1 MGQINFE
8 FWKNKQASASK
19 KQSTATTQQNGD
31 KPYVGYFTLKN
42 DKDTAIV
49 RIMHDSPED
58 FDMVV
63 GHRITINDK
72 LRLVSCLNEK
82 AGDDKCPLCA
92 AGKKTEDKIY
102 IHLIEYTKDA
112 NGQIVATPKV
122 WERSAYYANTLI
134 NNINNY
140 GPLSDCIFK
149 ITRNGVAGS
158 KKTTY
163 DLMYANPNVYTNE
176 MYPKK
181 TELFEGYKAVGTVVW
196 TMDAK
201 RMEALLNGGESQ
213 EEVATPKAVPQYETP
228 APRSY
233 EPTPAAA
240 TVTPTPAPIPPMTPQ
255 TPNFSTP
262 DNGVARPT
270 RRYYQ

>member
-19 KQSTATTQQNGD
+19 KQPTATTQQNGD

-213 EEVATPKAVPQYETP
+213 EEVATPKTVPQYETP

-233 EPTPAAA
+233 EPTPAAS
-240 TVTPTPAPIPPMTPQ
+240 TVTSTPTPVPPMTPQ

>member
-1 MGQINFE
+1 MGQIDFE
-8 FWKNKQASASK
+8 FWKNKQTNASK
-19 KQSTATTQQNGD
+19 KPETTYQQSD

-58 FDMVV
+58 FDMVT
-63 GHRITINDK
+63 GHRVTINDK
-72 LRLVSCLNEK
+72 LRLVSCLRRDGEEVT
-82 AGDDKCPLCA
+82 KCPLCE

-149 ITRNGVAGS
+149 ITRNGAAGS

-181 TELFEGYKAVGTVVW
+181 AELFEGYKALGTVVW
-196 TMDAK
+196 NLKED
-201 RMEALLNGGESQ
+201 RMRELLSNGEEAQ
-213 EEVATPKAVPQYETP
+213 EEEVTPRTVPQYETP
-228 APRSY
+228 APTNRSY
-233 EPTPAAA
+233 DVPSTPK
-240 TVTPTPAPIPPMTPQ
+240 PQ
-255 TPNFSTP
+255 TPNIP
-262 DNGVARPT
+262 DSSESVVRPA

>member
-19 KQSTATTQQNGD
+19 KQTTSTQQNGD
-31 KPYVGYFTLKN
+31 KPYIGYFTLKN

-63 GHRITINDK
+63 GHRVTINDK

-102 IHLIEYTKDA
+102 IHLIEYTKDT

-149 ITRNGVAGS
+149 ITRNGAAGS

-181 TELFEGYKAVGTVVW
+181 TEFFEGYKAVGTVVW

-233 EPTPAAA
+233 EPTPAIA
-240 TVTPTPAPIPPMTPQ
+240 TITPTPAPVPPVTPQ
-255 TPNFSTP
+255 TSNFSTP
-262 DNGVARPT
+262 DGVARPA